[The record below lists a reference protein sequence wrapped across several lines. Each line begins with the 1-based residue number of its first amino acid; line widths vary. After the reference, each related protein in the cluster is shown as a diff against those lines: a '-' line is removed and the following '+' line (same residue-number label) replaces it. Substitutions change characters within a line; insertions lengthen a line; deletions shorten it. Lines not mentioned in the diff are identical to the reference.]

1 MVESRSPL
9 TYIILL
15 TWNRWEDTEA
25 CLQSLLP
32 VVSEHIRVLVVD
44 NGSTDGTPGNVR
56 RCFPRCEVH
65 ENGKNLGFPAGNNVG
80 IRHALAE
87 GADYVVLLNNDTVVD
102 RRFAGELIAAAQ
114 RNPSAGM
121 ISSLIFFH
129 DRPGIVWFAGGH
141 ISTWTGRSRHAGYL
155 QADRGKFT
163 GDVPIDRPCACSLLV
178 TRRFLETVGLMR
190 EGLFLYGEEI
200 DWMLRARRLGFR
212 CVLAT
217 RSKVWHKVSSSTKSS
232 PQPVFLY
239 YSTRNMLTV
248 LRDEAPKGR
257 VLGRIRDI
265 IVLMVFLGTVFRLDV
280 AWVGGVRNVLR
291 GYRDYR
297 KGISGPR

>member
-1 MVESRSPL
+1 VESRDPL

-32 VVSEHIRVLVVD
+32 VVNEHIRVLVVD
-44 NGSTDGTPGNVR
+44 NGSTDTTPENIR
-56 RCFPRCEVH
+56 RRFPQFEII
-65 ENGKNLGFPAGNNVG
+65 ENGSNLGFPAGNNVG
-80 IRHALAE
+80 IRNALAA
-87 GADYVVLLNNDTVVD
+87 GADSVILLNNDTVVD
-102 RRFAGELIAAAQ
+102 ARFAEELVAAAR

-121 ISSLIFFH
+121 INSLIFFH
-129 DRPGIVWFAGGH
+129 DRPGIVWFAGGN

-155 QADRGKFT
+155 HEDHGQFT
-163 GDVPIDRPCACSLLV
+163 GDIQIDRPCACSLLL

-217 RSKVWHKVSSSTKSS
+217 RSKVWHKVSSSTKAS
-232 PQPVFLY
+232 PHPVFFY
-239 YSTRNMLTV
+239 YSTRNMLAV

-257 VLGRIRDI
+257 IMGRMRDF
-265 IVLMVFLGTVFRLDV
+265 IVLMVFLGAVFRLDV
-280 AWVGGVRNVLR
+280 PWVGGVRNVLR
-291 GYRDYR
+291 GYQDYR
-297 KGISGPR
+297 NRISGPQ

>member
-1 MVESRSPL
+1 VESRVPL

-32 VVSEHIRVLVVD
+32 VVNEHCRVLVTD
-44 NGSTDGTPGNVR
+44 NGSTDGTPEKIR
-56 RCFPRCEVH
+56 RRFPQIGVH

-80 IRHALAE
+80 IHCALAA
-87 GADYVVLLNNDTVVD
+87 GADYVILLNNDTVVD
-102 RRFAGELIAAAQ
+102 TKFAEELVAAAR

-121 ISSLIFFH
+121 INSLIFFH
-129 DRPGIVWFAGGH
+129 DRPSVVWFAGGD

-155 QADRGKFT
+155 RADRGQFT
-163 GDVPIDRPCACSLLV
+163 GDASIGRPCACALLV
-178 TRRFLETVGLMR
+178 TRRFLETVGPMR

-217 RSKVWHKVSSSTKSS
+217 RSKVWHKVSSSTKAS

-239 YSTRNMLTV
+239 YSTRNMLAV
-248 LRDEAPKGR
+248 LRDEAPRGR
-257 VLGRIRDI
+257 VLGRMRDF
-265 IVLMVFLGTVFRLDV
+265 IVLTVFLGAVFRLDV
-280 AWVGGVRNVLR
+280 AWAGGVRNVLR

-297 KGISGPR
+297 KGISGPQ

>member
-1 MVESRSPL
+1 VESRDPL

-32 VVSEHIRVLVVD
+32 VVNEHIRVLVVD
-44 NGSTDGTPGNVR
+44 NGSTDTTPENIR
-56 RCFPRCEVH
+56 RRFPQFEII
-65 ENGKNLGFPAGNNVG
+65 ENGSNLGFPAGNNVG
-80 IRHALAE
+80 IRNALAV
-87 GADYVVLLNNDTVVD
+87 GADSVILLNNDTVVD
-102 RRFAGELIAAAQ
+102 ARFAEELVAAAR

-121 ISSLIFFH
+121 INSLIFFH
-129 DRPGIVWFAGGH
+129 DRPGIVWFAGGN

-155 QADRGKFT
+155 HEDHGQFT
-163 GDVPIDRPCACSLLV
+163 GDIQIDRPCACSLLL

-217 RSKVWHKVSSSTKSS
+217 RSKVWHKVSSSTKAS
-232 PQPVFLY
+232 PHPVFFY
-239 YSTRNMLTV
+239 YSTRNMLAV

-257 VLGRIRDI
+257 IMGRMRDF
-265 IVLMVFLGTVFRLDV
+265 IVLMVFLGAVFRLDV
-280 AWVGGVRNVLR
+280 PWVGGVRNVLR
-291 GYRDYR
+291 GYQDYR
-297 KGISGPR
+297 NRISGPQ

>member
-1 MVESRSPL
+1 VESRTPL

-15 TWNRWEDTEA
+15 TWNRWEDTED

-32 VVSEHIRVLVVD
+32 VVSDQIRVLVVD
-44 NGSTDGTPGNVR
+44 NGSTDGTPENIR
-56 RCFPRCEVH
+56 RRFPQFEVQ
-65 ENGKNLGFPAGNNVG
+65 ENGSNLGFPAGNNVG
-80 IRHALAE
+80 IRHALAA
-87 GADYVVLLNNDTVVD
+87 GVDYVILLNNDTVVD
-102 RRFAGELIAAAQ
+102 GEFAGELVAAAQ

-121 ISSLIFFH
+121 INSLIFFH
-129 DRPGIVWFAGGH
+129 DRPGIIWFAGGN
-141 ISTWTGRSRHAGYL
+141 ISTWTGLSRHAGYL
-155 QADRGKFT
+155 QADRGQFT

-200 DWMLRARRLGFR
+200 DWMLRARRIGFR
-212 CVLAT
+212 CILAT
-217 RSKVWHKVSSSTKSS
+217 RSKVRHKVSSSTKAS

-257 VLGRIRDI
+257 ILGRMRDF
-265 IVLMVFLGTVFRLDV
+265 IVLAVFLAAIFRMDI
-280 AWVGGVRNVLR
+280 AWAGGVRNVLR
-291 GYRDYR
+291 GYKDYR
-297 KGISGPR
+297 KGISGPL

>member
-1 MVESRSPL
+1 MESRNPL
-9 TYIILL
+9 TFVILL

-25 CLQSLLP
+25 CLRSLLP
-32 VVSEHIRVLVVD
+32 VVDGNIRVLVVD
-44 NGSTDGTPGNVR
+44 NGSTDGTPENIR
-56 RCFPRCEVH
+56 RRFPRFAVH
-65 ENGKNLGFPAGNNVG
+65 ENGINLGFPAGNNAG
-80 IRHALAE
+80 IRLALAE
-87 GADYVVLLNNDTVVD
+87 GADYVILLNNDTVVD
-102 RRFAGELIAAAQ
+102 SGFAEELVAAAR

-121 ISSLIFFH
+121 VNSLIFFH
-129 DRPGIVWFAGGH
+129 DRPGVVWFAGGG

-155 QADRGKFT
+155 QSDRGQFT

-212 CVLAT
+212 CILAT
-217 RSKVWHKVSSSTKSS
+217 RSKVWHKVSSSTKAS
-232 PQPVFLY
+232 PHPVSLY
-239 YSTRNMLTV
+239 YSTRNMLAV

-257 VLGRIRDI
+257 VLGRIRDFV
-265 IVLMVFLGTVFRLDV
+265 VLTVFLGAVFRLDV
-280 AWVGGVRNVLR
+280 AWTGGVRNVLR

-297 KGISGPR
+297 KGISGPQ

>member
-1 MVESRSPL
+1 MESRDPL

-32 VVSEHIRVLVVD
+32 VVNEHIRVLVVD
-44 NGSTDGTPGNVR
+44 NGSTDTTPENIR
-56 RCFPRCEVH
+56 RRFPQFEII
-65 ENGKNLGFPAGNNVG
+65 ENGSNLGFPAGNNVG
-80 IRHALAE
+80 IRNALAA
-87 GADYVVLLNNDTVVD
+87 GADSVILLNNDTVVD
-102 RRFAGELIAAAQ
+102 ARFAEELVAAAR

-121 ISSLIFFH
+121 INSLIFFH
-129 DRPGIVWFAGGH
+129 DRPGIVWFAGGN

-155 QADRGKFT
+155 HEDHGQFT
-163 GDVPIDRPCACSLLV
+163 GDIQIDRPCACSLLL

-217 RSKVWHKVSSSTKSS
+217 RSKVWHKVSSSTKAS
-232 PQPVFLY
+232 PHPVFFY
-239 YSTRNMLTV
+239 YSTRNMLAV

-257 VLGRIRDI
+257 IMGRMRDF
-265 IVLMVFLGTVFRLDV
+265 IVLMVFLGAVFRLDV
-280 AWVGGVRNVLR
+280 PWVGGVRNVLR
-291 GYRDYR
+291 GYQDYR
-297 KGISGPR
+297 NRISGPQ

>member
-1 MVESRSPL
+1 VESRDPL

-15 TWNRWEDTEA
+15 TWNRWEDTEV

-32 VVSEHIRVLVVD
+32 VVNEHIRVLVVD
-44 NGSTDGTPGNVR
+44 NGSTDTTPENIR
-56 RCFPRCEVH
+56 RRFPQFEII
-65 ENGKNLGFPAGNNVG
+65 ENGSNLGFPAGNNVG
-80 IRHALAE
+80 IRNALAA
-87 GADYVVLLNNDTVVD
+87 GADSVILLNNDTVVD
-102 RRFAGELIAAAQ
+102 ARFAEELVAAAR

-121 ISSLIFFH
+121 INSLIFFH
-129 DRPGIVWFAGGH
+129 DRPGIVWFAGGN

-155 QADRGKFT
+155 HEDHGQFT
-163 GDVPIDRPCACSLLV
+163 GDIQIDRPCACSLLL

-217 RSKVWHKVSSSTKSS
+217 RSKVWHKVSSSTKAS
-232 PQPVFLY
+232 PHPVFFY
-239 YSTRNMLTV
+239 YSTRNMLAV

-257 VLGRIRDI
+257 IMGRMRDF
-265 IVLMVFLGTVFRLDV
+265 IVLMVFLGAVFRLDV
-280 AWVGGVRNVLR
+280 PWVGGVRNVLR
-291 GYRDYR
+291 GYQDYR
-297 KGISGPR
+297 NRISGPQ

>member
-1 MVESRSPL
+1 MVESPNPL

-32 VVSEHIRVLVVD
+32 VVHEQIRVLVVD
-44 NGSTDGTPGNVR
+44 NGSTDGTPENIR
-56 RCFPRCEVH
+56 RRFPRFEVH

-80 IRHALAE
+80 IHHALAE
-87 GADYVVLLNNDTVVD
+87 GADYVILLNNDTVVD
-102 RRFAGELIAAAQ
+102 RGFAEELVAAAQ

-121 ISSLIFFH
+121 ISSLIYFH
-129 DRPGIVWFAGGH
+129 DRPGVVWFAGGG

-155 QADRGKFT
+155 QADRGQFT

-212 CVLAT
+212 CILAT
-217 RSKVWHKVSSSTKSS
+217 RSKVWHKVSSSTKAS
-232 PQPVFLY
+232 PHPVSLY

-257 VLGRIRDI
+257 IFGRIRDFT
-265 IVLMVFLGTVFRLDV
+265 VLMVFLGTVFRLDV
-280 AWVGGVRNVLR
+280 AWTAGVRNVLR
-291 GYRDYR
+291 GYQDYR
-297 KGISGPR
+297 KGISGPL

>member
-1 MVESRSPL
+1 MELRSPL

-15 TWNRWEDTEA
+15 TWNRWEETEA

-32 VVSEHIRVLVVD
+32 VVNEHCRVLVVD
-44 NGSTDGTPGNVR
+44 NGSTDGTPEKIR
-56 RCFPRCEVH
+56 RRFPRFEVH
-65 ENGKNLGFPAGNNVG
+65 ENGNNLGFPAGNNVG
-80 IRHALAE
+80 IRHALAA
-87 GADYVVLLNNDTVVD
+87 GAEYVILLNNDTVVD
-102 RRFAGELIAAAQ
+102 MRFAEELVAAAK

-121 ISSLIFFH
+121 ITSLIFFH
-129 DRPGIVWFAGGH
+129 DRQSVVWFAGGD

-155 QADRGKFT
+155 QPDQGQFT
-163 GDVPIDRPCACSLLV
+163 GDLPIGRPCACSLLV

-190 EGLFLYGEEI
+190 EDLFLYGEEI
-200 DWMLRARRLGFR
+200 DWMLRAQRLGFR

-217 RSKVWHKVSSSTKSS
+217 RSKVWHKVSSSTKTS
-232 PQPVFLY
+232 PNPVFLY

-248 LRDEAPKGR
+248 LRDEASRGR
-257 VLGRIRDI
+257 ILGRIRDF
-265 IVLMVFLGTVFRLDV
+265 IVLMVFLGAVFRLDV
-280 AWVGGVRNVLR
+280 AWAGGIRSVLR

>member
-1 MVESRSPL
+1 VEPRSPL
-9 TYIILL
+9 TWIILL

-32 VVSEHIRVLVVD
+32 VVNEHCRVLVAD
-44 NGSTDGTPGNVR
+44 NGSSDGTPENIRRRFPQVEVR
-56 RCFPRCEVH
+56 

-80 IRHALAE
+80 IHCALAA
-87 GADYVVLLNNDTVVD
+87 GADYVILLNNDTVVD
-102 RRFAGELIAAAQ
+102 KRFAEELVAAAE
-114 RNPSAGM
+114 RNPAAGM
-121 ISSLIFFH
+121 INSLIFFD
-129 DRPGIVWFAGGH
+129 DRPGLVWFAGGE

-155 QADRGKFT
+155 QADRGQFT
-163 GDVPIDRPCACSLLV
+163 GDAPIERPCACSLLV

-190 EGLFLYGEEI
+190 EDLFLYGEEI
-200 DWMLRARRLGFR
+200 DWMLRARRLGFQ

-217 RSKVWHKVSSSTKSS
+217 SSKVWHKVSSSTKASQ
-232 PQPVFLY
+232 QPVFLY

-257 VLGRIRDI
+257 VLGRVRDF
-265 IVLMVFLGTVFRLDV
+265 IVLMVFLGAVFRLDV

-297 KGISGPR
+297 KGITGPR